1 MSTEPYYNHEI
12 VKEEDVPIADLN
24 RFQFKS
30 DRVKKIVLNPKT
42 WDNSLTSALAESI
55 KKNGFIPNY
64 FGKTLHKD
72 IYPYMPL
79 TFVLYLGDDGKYR
92 VPQGLHRFVAARLA
106 GLKSIPCYVNK
117 RKKYSKS
124 QTEEF
129 KAIIDF
135 MERNKGKPG
144 YHDLLQSWDLPGV
157 TWKARDD
164 SERVFKNFQLL
175 SMTYTGRSVLDI
187 ACNTGYFAIRAALL
201 GAEYVEG
208 FDLIPQTIDLA
219 NRIAEAFQ
227 LKCKYKFTP
236 SEFWDYEPPRKF
248 DIIFCNQAIYH
259 FTTKHRSKCLGD
271 QDEVLDRISSWTRLL
286 FLMYTKVDS
295 ASPSSDPTEGYYPT
309 SAKLTSDLQKRG
321 FKTIKI
327 VKRPGMMRTHV
338 IASKW
343 AE

>member
-12 VKEEDVPIADLN
+12 VKEDVPIDDLN
-24 RFQFKS
+24 RFRFKS
-30 DRVKKIVLNPKT
+30 DWIKERVLNPLK
-42 WDNSLTSALAESI
+42 WGENHISALVRSI

-64 FGKTLHKD
+64 FGKTLHRD

-79 TFVLYLGDDGKYR
+79 TFVLYLGDDGKYM
-92 VPQGLHRFVAARLA
+92 VPQGLHRFSAARHA
-106 GLKSIPCYVNK
+106 GLKRIPCYVNK
-117 RKKYSKS
+117 RKKYSEA
-124 QTEEF
+124 QIEEF
-129 KAIIDF
+129 KAIVDL
-135 MERNKGKPG
+135 MERNKGKDG
-144 YHDLLQSWDLPGV
+144 YRDLLQSWDLPGA
-157 TWKARDD
+157 TWKGRDD
-164 SERVFKNFQLL
+164 SELIFRKFGLL
-175 SMTYTGRSVLDI
+175 PMTYTGRSVLDI

-208 FDLIPQTIDLA
+208 FDVLPRTVDLA

-227 LKCKYKFTP
+227 LKCEYRFAP

-248 DIIFCNQAIYH
+248 DVIFCNQAIYH

-295 ASPSSDPTEGYYPT
+295 VSPSPDPTEGYYPS

-321 FKTIKI
+321 FKTIRI
-327 VKRPGMMRTHV
+327 LKRPGIIRTHV
-338 IASKW
+338 VASKW
-343 AE
+343 